1 MFFIE
6 NKIIWIKKTELISI
20 IFLKM
25 LSYLECW
32 ILKKKDKNIMQKIM
46 GVKLKTFLE
55 WASAK

>member
-46 GVKLKTFLE
+46 GVKLNTFLE
-55 WASAK
+55 CASAK